1 MVTVNGLDSG
11 CNLDNIRPEN
21 LFIGRCAVAV
31 SIGGGEVMFSQGLR
45 HGMIIVDKY
54 KRAIAESLSG
64 KGIDNRHYAAI
75 VNMLPLFDFRDG
87 SSVAQAKS
95 YMTLAMIDRVTSGI
109 GTFESTEDIVFSI
122 LLLSLVGPT
131 WKAEDGRTLVVVGVQ
146 WD

>member
-1 MVTVNGLDSG
+1 MITVNSLDSG

-21 LFIGRCAVAV
+21 LFVGRCTVAI

-45 HGMIIVDKY
+45 HGMIVIDEY

-64 KGIDNRHYAAI
+64 KGIDNRHDAAI
-75 VNMLPLFDFRDG
+75 VNMLPLFDLRDG

-95 YMTLAMIDRVTSGI
+95 YITLAMINRVASEL
-109 GTFESTEDIVFSI
+109 GTFESTEDIIFTI
-122 LLLSLVGPT
+122 LLLSLVDPT

-146 WD
+146 WN